1 MLSLFSTQKGDAKL
15 FRQKESALL
24 RPIFFNTVGPVAE
37 IRLLLNQMCVFVFGV
52 GSYLPAAAVSLITNE
67 VQRDE
72 AAVSASYLVFSKS
85 SVELVMMPLLIKLF
99 ESLSSATIS
108 YSLSARQPLFVI
120 ISRMVCGM

>member
-1 MLSLFSTQKGDAKL
+1 
-15 FRQKESALL
+15 
-24 RPIFFNTVGPVAE
+24 
-37 IRLLLNQMCVFVFGV
+37 MCVFVFGV